1 MVAPEWEPLD
11 PASSCHLSE
20 VCDLGRLNYS
30 LAPEARSS
38 RAMGMELHISPKATR
53 EICRTLRG
61 MNVNEAKAYLEDVI
75 ALKRAVP
82 FKRYARN
89 VAHRHGLVGAD
100 AGRYPEKAARAVLS
114 VLANAISNA
123 EYKGMEPEGMQILHA
138 GTLKGRTI
146 RGWMPRAMG
155 RATPKNTETVSVE
168 MILTEVR

>member
-1 MVAPEWEPLD
+1 
-11 PASSCHLSE
+11 
-20 VCDLGRLNYS
+20 
-30 LAPEARSS
+30 
-38 RAMGMELHISPKATR
+38 MELHISPKAAR

-61 MNVNEAKAYLEDVI
+61 MRANLARDYLEDVI

-89 VAHRHGLVGAD
+89 VAHKHGLVGAD
-100 AGRYPEKAARAVLS
+100 AGRFPQKAAKAVLV
-114 VLANAISNA
+114 VLDNALANA
-123 EYKGMEPEGMQILHA
+123 EYKGMESDKMRIFHA

-168 MILTEVR
+168 MVLSEVKS

>member
-1 MVAPEWEPLD
+1 
-11 PASSCHLSE
+11 
-20 VCDLGRLNYS
+20 LGRLNYS
-30 LAPEARSS
+30 LTPAGRSS
-38 RAMGMELHISPKATR
+38 RAMGMELHISPKAAR

-61 MNVNEAKAYLEDVI
+61 MRANLARDYLEDVI

-89 VAHRHGLVGAD
+89 VAHKHGLVGSD
-100 AGRYPEKAARAVLS
+100 AGRFPQKAAKAVLV
-114 VLANAISNA
+114 VLDNALANA
-123 EYKGMEPEGMQILHA
+123 EYKGMESDKMRIFHA

-168 MILTEVR
+168 MILSEVKS

>member
-1 MVAPEWEPLD
+1 M
-11 PASSCHLSE
+11 
-20 VCDLGRLNYS
+20 GRLNYS
-30 LAPEARSS
+30 LTPAGRSS
-38 RAMGMELHISPKATR
+38 RAMGMELHISPKAAR

-61 MNVNEAKAYLEDVI
+61 MRANLARDYLEDVI

-89 VAHRHGLVGAD
+89 VAHKHGLVGAD
-100 AGRYPEKAARAVLS
+100 AGRFPQKAAKAVLV
-114 VLANAISNA
+114 VLDNALANA
-123 EYKGMEPEGMQILHA
+123 EYKGMESDKMRIFHA

-168 MILTEVR
+168 MVLSEVKS